1 MADAVAQKENLAQA
15 QQSGLLGRKRFEI
28 LLSSAKNKHL
38 LALEHLHSFVG
49 SLAHAFKVGSEKAH
63 NPDPSVLK
71 IIAGSETIAH
81 QDVKFAIDGLKQE
94 DVNITGRGLPY
105 IKDTLYPEDVIGI
118 IEYLRLWLV
127 EYYAKETKEQSWTI
141 QVSTLNHE
149 WQNAVERMGG
159 AGLTNPIADFSQREL
174 QEAVE
179 ELFAKIEK
187 ILEARTT
194 DVKHDSIDDL
204 VTEIKEK
211 FAKEP
216 EKTWQKI
223 GLVLTKAL
231 ADSGTN
237 TPTILIPDKNLRVND
252 VREAIN
258 VIYDQISAQIEKKEG
273 PEKPWDRASDET
285 KTRFNSKQSPYF
297 SINEIQEEN
306 TNINDTIKADAFIRF
321 IDQLLEEL
329 RKVPEESEEGVDD
342 EVDMGSSVSEQ
353 VTAEQEGFSTQENII
368 KRATS
373 DLTMRSGEVFLSH
386 FSNAAIDP
394 NQLDQRQR
402 DWLLSKLPEQIRGL
416 LDQDGVQQE
425 VEERIKNWIT
435 NTLTLEGDEG
445 DRYKINNNQFKQLS
459 NFLAQQFFTEYAA
472 QFIEWMETVP
482 TVAELEES
490 EPVKPDV
497 PEKKSVVPGVKTAD
511 EIDPEQRERLNIEN
525 AKAISLL
532 TSDFLGTYFG
542 EEGEFLRT
550 AVYDSITQN
559 LPADFTKEDLRRLR
573 SQIFHQLQLDEKIFK
588 LSSDY
593 YDRRLGELGLNDIIV
608 RTNFYNTLDSILV
621 LIEDP
626 HEYLNNLSDKQIIEY
641 FGIEGTKLNI
651 DELRAVLLG
660 LIFVRRAHYF
670 ITRSTPIKPWLGSK
684 NQKKTTQRLS
694 QLRSFIKATGE
705 EGVMALNTIGDSVDK
720 STIAEHR
727 KKTVKGLYRELW
739 LKTIA
744 GKSTEELMDIYI
756 FYGVDIIEIDFSA
769 APVPD
774 GFGYSDMA
782 QALNIENPTPTQAK
796 KVNAAKQLFSKG
808 KKRLGKWALAAVAP
822 ELAPIL
828 AALENLP
835 VIGAAI
841 QEIEEKAGD
850 LLMKVGAALG
860 IGLTA
865 LIGFLTKS
873 IGAAVGALG
882 GAVLGGFIGSIF
894 GPVGTVIGVAAG
906 TGIGT
911 AVGYNLKGIGNWFKG
926 LGGGSGAGAGGGGIS
941 TIGAGA
947 GLGGGGPIIPN
958 ALVPATLGGGAAA
971 SMLMIASTGASM
983 QHNIPNTSDIIPDAE
998 LNISRYVELDKSADI
1013 TKIENNQNTTI
1024 TYTITI
1030 SPKDGYTIQVN
1041 MDETND
1047 EWSYLGGDP
1056 ISLPNKTQEI
1066 LDQIPEEPFSDLIT
1080 LTYSVDMSGVDVAVS
1095 NNFALSF
1102 EAVDESGN
1110 VADSISAF
1118 ETVIIGDPEIGC
1130 LVPGPGGDSW
1140 SGTQTLNWSSSN
1152 WNRLLNVLAREAGNS
1167 TQFMSLVCSG
1177 DTPLEVYL
1185 LKGGFSEGYGGW
1197 APSDFGG
1204 AKVGIYE
1211 YGMSFTENSLEYT
1224 LVHELGHII
1233 DYRNPGLRT
1242 GYLQVPGGDSGCY
1255 TYPFPAMC
1263 SGAEAFAESVSLYIV
1278 YDSYYFSYTGHGN
1291 FDFPGKHPDQY
1302 KWLTNN
1308 VFGN

>member
-1 MADAVAQKENLAQA
+1 MADAVAQRDNLAQA
-15 QQSGLLGRKRFEI
+15 QQSGLLRRKRFEV
-28 LLSSAKNKHL
+28 LLSNAKNKHL

-49 SLAHAFKVGSEKAH
+49 SLAHAFQVGSEKAH

-71 IIAGSETIAH
+71 IIAGSETITH

-127 EYYAKETKEQSWTI
+127 EYYANETKEQSWTI

-149 WQNAVERMGG
+149 WQNAVERMGA

-179 ELFAKIEK
+179 ELFAKIGK
-187 ILEARTT
+187 ILEAKTT
-194 DVKHDSIDDL
+194 DVEHDSIDNL
-204 VTEIKEK
+204 VAEIKEK

-216 EKTWQKI
+216 EKNWQKI

-237 TPTILIPDKNLRVND
+237 TPTILIPDNNLRVND

-258 VIYDQISAQIEKKEG
+258 VIYDQVSAQIEKDGG
-273 PEKPWDRASDET
+273 PDKPWDRASNET
-285 KTRFNSKQSPYF
+285 KIRFGSNQSPYF
-297 SINEIQEEN
+297 STNEIQEEN
-306 TNINDTIKADAFIRF
+306 TNINDTIKADTFIRF

-329 RKVPEESEEGVDD
+329 KIVPDETAEGVELETDEGGGD
-342 EVDMGSSVSEQ
+342 EVRTEEQ
-353 VTAEQEGFSTQENII
+353 VGIFTQEEII
-368 KRATS
+368 DRAINA
-373 DLTMRSGEVFLSH
+373 LTMRAGEVFLSS
-386 FSNAAIDP
+386 FSDTTIDP
-394 NQLDQRQR
+394 NHLDLKQR
-402 DWLLSKLPEQIRGL
+402 DWLLTKLPEQIRSVL
-416 LDQDGVQQE
+416 NQAGVQKE
-425 VEERIKNWIT
+425 TEDKISGWISINLSLGGEGSER
-435 NTLTLEGDEG
+435 
-445 DRYKINNNQFKQLS
+445 YQLS
-459 NFLAQQFFTEYAA
+459 SNQAQELNKFLAEQFFTEYAA

-482 TVAELEES
+482 TVSELEES
-490 EPVKPDV
+490 EPVEPDT
-497 PEKKSVVPGVKTAD
+497 PEKKAVVPDVQITD
-511 EIDPEQRERLNIEN
+511 DIDPEQKERLDVEK

-550 AVYDSITQN
+550 VVYDSITKN

-593 YDRRLGELGLNDIIV
+593 YDRRLNELGLNDIIV

-626 HEYLNNLSDKQIIEY
+626 HEYLNNLTDKQITEY
-641 FGIEGTKLNI
+641 FGIEGIKLNI
-651 DELRAVLLG
+651 DELRNVLLG

-684 NQKKTTQRLS
+684 NKKQTTQRLS

-705 EGVMALNTIGDSVDK
+705 EGVMALNLDEDGIEK
-720 STIAEHR
+720 STISEHQ
-727 KKTVKGLYRELW
+727 KEIVKGLYRELW

-744 GKSTEELMDIYI
+744 GKSTEELMDIYL
-756 FYGVDIIEIDFSA
+756 FYGVDIIEIDFNA

-782 QALNIENPTPTQAK
+782 QAFNVESPTPAQAK

-835 VIGAAI
+835 IIGAAV

-873 IGAAVGALG
+873 IGAAIGSLAG
-882 GAVLGGFIGSIF
+882 GILGGFIGSIF
-894 GPVGTVIGVAAG
+894 GPAG
-906 TGIGT
+906 TIIGITAGAGIGGT
-911 AVGYNLKGIGNWFKG
+911 IGYNLKGIGNWFRS
-926 LGGGSGAGAGGGGIS
+926 LGGGSGAGAGGGGLS

-958 ALVPATLGGGAAA
+958 AVVPATLGGGAAA
-971 SMLMIASTGASM
+971 SMLMVSSLGASM

-1013 TKIENNQNTTI
+1013 NKIENNQNATI

-1047 EWSYLGGDP
+1047 KWSYLGGDP
-1056 ISLPNKTQEI
+1056 ISLPDLTQEI
-1066 LDQIPEEPFSDLIT
+1066 LDQIPEEPFSDPIII
-1080 LTYSVDMSGVDVAVS
+1080 TYSVDMSGVDVAVS

-1110 VADSISAF
+1110 VADNISAF
-1118 ETVIIGDPEIGC
+1118 ETVIIGEPDIGC
-1130 LVPGPGGDSW
+1130 LVPGPGGDEW
-1140 SGTQTLNWSSSN
+1140 SGTKTLNWSSSN

-1185 LKGGFSEGYGGW
+1185 LKGGFAEGYGGW
-1197 APSDFGG
+1197 APSSFGG

-1224 LVHELGHII
+1224 LIHELGHII
-1233 DYRNPGLRT
+1233 DYRNPRLRT
-1242 GYLQVPGGDSGCY
+1242 GYLQVPGGDSECY

-1263 SGAEAFAESVSLYIV
+1263 GGSEAFAESVSLYIV

-1291 FDFPGKHPDQY
+1291 FDFPGKHPNQY
-1302 KWLTNN
+1302 AWLKSN